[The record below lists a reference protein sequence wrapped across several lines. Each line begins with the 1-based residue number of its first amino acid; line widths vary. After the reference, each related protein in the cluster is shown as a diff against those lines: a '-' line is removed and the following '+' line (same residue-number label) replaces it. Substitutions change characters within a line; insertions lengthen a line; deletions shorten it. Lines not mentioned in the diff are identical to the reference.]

1 MRFLL
6 LLTFSL
12 LTACGQHTQESKG
25 TLAGGEEVRIGTAT
39 GEEAVIQA
47 INADDDVRLQSL
59 VPSKWGVDARLKHG
73 RTALTEACSLNK
85 FKVVRMLVSLG
96 ADRELKDA
104 EEKAAVDYALVN
116 PALRRIL
123 FPEEALKQE
132 LALVMAVRNNKFNDV
147 KKLLTDGVDANFLI
161 EDARVPA
168 ELEAAYVGET
178 PLTLAVLLN
187 AANTVRTLLAPSF
200 TTDAN
205 KPNVRSERALSL
217 ARARSLTQI
226 EKMLLQRGAVE

>member
-12 LTACGQHTQESKG
+12 LTACGQHSQVSKG
-25 TLAGGEEVRIGTAT
+25 TLAGGEEVRVGNAT

-47 INADDDVRLQSL
+47 INADDGARLQEL
-59 VPSKWGVDARLKHG
+59 IPSKWTVDARLKHG
-73 RTALTEACSLNK
+73 RTPLTEACALK
-85 FKVVRMLVSLG
+85 KLKVVVALIALG
-96 ADRELKDA
+96 ADPELKDA
-104 EEKAAVDYALVN
+104 EEKAAVDYAVESSS
-116 PALRRIL
+116 LRRLL

-132 LALVMAVRNNKFNDV
+132 LALVTAVRANKFNDV

-161 EDARVPA
+161 DEARIP
-168 ELEAAYVGET
+168 EGLEAVYAGET

-187 AANTVRTLLAPSF
+187 AENTVRTLLTPNFS
-200 TTDAN
+200 TDAN
-205 KPNVRSERALSL
+205 RPNSRGEKALGLARTRALT
-217 ARARSLTQI
+217 RI